1 MSMDTSLQLAF
12 QAVANAIKGRQ
23 TTLVSGTNVKTIN
36 GISILGSGDLV
47 TPSYSNTI
55 SSSLV
60 YFTNAAS
67 RAFTVNTLGAYTIGN
82 RVRIIDQNDTTRW
95 MEGVIS
101 TTLNDDYILV
111 NVDNSSNVTGSSN
124 AWKFAIAGEK
134 GTSGV
139 NVAIQATEPI
149 VSVGQK
155 LLWVETKESGDIS
168 LWIKTGE

>member
-1 MSMDTSLQLAF
+1 MSMDTSLQSAF
-12 QAVANAIKGRQ
+12 QAVATAIKARQ
-23 TTLVSGTNVKTIN
+23 EPLVSGTNIKTIN
-36 GISILGSGDLV
+36 GISILGGGDLV

-60 YFTNAAS
+60 YFTNVAS
-67 RAFTVNTLGAYTIGN
+67 RGFTVNTVGAYTMGD
-82 RVRIIDQNDTTRW
+82 RVRIIDQNDTYKW
-95 MEGVIS
+95 MEGIIS
-101 TTLNDDYILV
+101 MTLNDNYILV

-124 AWKFAIAGEK
+124 AWKFSIAGEK
-134 GTSGV
+134 GVSGV

-155 LLWVETKESGDIS
+155 LLWIETKESGDIS